1 MKQHLHVLLRKC
13 ALSCLA
19 LTTFTQAS
27 FSQIGIFNEVEAG
40 VSFGPSNFLGD
51 LGGNRGR
58 GMGFLKDNNIAQ
70 TKFII
75 GGHITAMPA
84 SFLGLRL
91 AVNYGTLAGDDKIIK
106 GSGGLEEARKF
117 RNSDFRSRLFEAFLA
132 AEVFPTVF
140 FEEDP
145 EDLYKKIR
153 PYGVLG
159 VGVFNYNPMGSD
171 PLTGDWVNLK
181 DLSTEGQG
189 FAEYPDRK
197 PYKLTQL
204 NIPMGL
210 GVKYFMN
217 DNVSIAF
224 EVIHRKTFT
233 DYIDDVSTTYI
244 DPNLFDQYFG
254 AGSEK
259 AQLARRMANKTDQGS
274 STSAGFGPGDKR
286 GTPTNNDAYYSA
298 GFKLGFRLGNRG
310 NGDNYKRIK
319 CPVMRY

>member
-1 MKQHLHVLLRKC
+1 MLRKC
-13 ALSCLA
+13 ALSCIA
-19 LTTFTQAS
+19 ITTFTQAS

-40 VSFGPSNFLGD
+40 ITFGPSNFLGD
-51 LGGNRGR
+51 LGGNKGR
-58 GMGFLKDNNIAQ
+58 GMGFLKDNNISQ

-75 GGHITAMPA
+75 GGHITAMTTP
-84 SFLGLRL
+84 FLGLRL
-91 AVNYGTLAGDDKIIK
+91 AANYGTLAGDDKIIK

-117 RNSDFRSRLFEAFLA
+117 RNSDFRTRLAEAFLV
-132 AEVFPTVF
+132 AELYPSVF
-140 FEEDP
+140 FEADV

-159 VGVFNYNPMGSD
+159 VGVFHYNPQGTD
-171 PLTGDWVNLK
+171 PLNGGWVNLK

-204 NIPMGL
+204 NIPMGF
-210 GVKYFMN
+210 GVKYFMSEN
-217 DNVSIAF
+217 TSVSLEI
-224 EVIHRKTFT
+224 IHRKTFT

-244 DPNLFDQYFG
+244 DPELFEQYFG
-254 AGSEK
+254 IGSEK

-274 STSAGFGPGDKR
+274 ATSAAFGPGDKR
-286 GTPTNNDAYYSA
+286 GTPTNNDAYYSV
-298 GFKLGFRLGNRG
+298 GFKLGFRLGGRG
-310 NGDNYKRIK
+310 TGDNYRTIK